1 MGIKELNTF
10 LLKHTPNSIREIS
23 LMELSGKKVAIDT
36 SIFLY
41 RFKYKNGNLRK
52 KFLEQINRLRINN
65 ITPIYI
71 FDEKPPIEKKQV

>member
-10 LLKHTPNSIREIS
+10 LLKHTTNSIREIS

-41 RFKYKNGNLRK
+41 RFKYKNK
-52 KFLEQINRLRINN
+52 
-65 ITPIYI
+65 
-71 FDEKPPIEKKQV
+71 